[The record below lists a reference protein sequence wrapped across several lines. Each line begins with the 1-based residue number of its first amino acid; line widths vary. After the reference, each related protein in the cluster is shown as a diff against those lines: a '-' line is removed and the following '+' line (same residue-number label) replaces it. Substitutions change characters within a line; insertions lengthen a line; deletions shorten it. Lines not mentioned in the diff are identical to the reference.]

1 MRTMKKIMMLGVAA
15 ALVVGGTGCVMPIWT
30 GTEYDYGALT
40 FVTYND
46 SNRPIDNKVDP
57 IKKGTASSHKF
68 LFFLVSVGD
77 ASIDAAMTDGDI
89 RQIHHV
95 DTDYTNILGL
105 YQRKTI
111 IVYGD

>member
-1 MRTMKKIMMLGVAA
+1 MSMKKMMMLGLAVT
-15 ALVVGGTGCVMPIWT
+15 LVVGSTGCMAPIYM
-30 GTEYDYGALT
+30 GTQYDYGAISSVT
-40 FVTYND
+40 FSD
-46 SNRPIDNKVDP
+46 ADRPIDNKVDP

-68 LFFLVSVGD
+68 LFFLVSVGN
-77 ASIDAAMTDGDI
+77 ASLDAAMTDGDI

-105 YQRKTI
+105 YQRKKI